1 VDQLRHLTV
10 VPADQNRFTLEFFLM
25 QVLHNSL
32 DFLIGL
38 HGADIQPQLVSC
50 KAVVAMAFTVFY
62 GVLKLRHMQAI
73 YDARCPPK
81 APK

>member
-1 VDQLRHLTV
+1 
-10 VPADQNRFTLEFFLM
+10 
-25 QVLHNSL
+25 
-32 DFLIGL
+32 
-38 HGADIQPQLVSC
+38 
-50 KAVVAMAFTVFY
+50 MAFTVFY